1 MTIETEAKTRPPP
14 APETQRLYAGDWAA
28 FADWC
33 AAAGLSRL
41 PAEPATVA
49 TYLES
54 LAGTHRYGA
63 LARRLAA
70 IADRHRRAGMPA
82 PAIHPRLTAL
92 MRALRSQPPRP
103 RKAAS
108 SSDQLTRYARATAG
122 DRAGQRDRA
131 LLLLMAAGLSRAT
144 LIGLD
149 AEDVCLTTAGMDL
162 TLRGRGAEAG
172 PARIVALAR
181 HPLPPACPVRA
192 LEDWMRASETGF
204 GPVFR
209 KVDRWGNVE
218 HHRLGVDAVRRI
230 LQRAVKRS
238 RGLSGSRRPRGGKVL
253 QSAGF
258 EVRPAQAR
266 PAGAERP

>member
-1 MTIETEAKTRPPP
+1 MP
-14 APETQRLYAGDWAA
+14 AAETQRLYAGDWMA

-33 AAAGLSRL
+33 SAAGVASL
-41 PAEPATVA
+41 PAEPGAVA

-54 LAGTHRYGA
+54 LAATHRYGA

-82 PAIHPRLTAL
+82 PAIHPRLTTL
-92 MRALRSQPPRP
+92 LRALRSRPPKP

-108 SSDQLTRYARATAG
+108 SPDQLTGYARATAG

-131 LLLLMAAGLSRAT
+131 LLLLMVGGLSRAAV
-144 LIGLD
+144 IGLD
-149 AEDVCLTTAGMDL
+149 AEHVRLTAAGMDL
-162 TLRGRGAEAG
+162 TLRGRGRDAG
-172 PARIVALAR
+172 PARILTLTR

-230 LQRAVKRS
+230 LKRAVKRGRAWS
-238 RGLSGSRRPRGGKVL
+238 DRRRPRGGK
-253 QSAGF
+253 GT
-258 EVRPAQAR
+258 RPAEVSR
-266 PAGAERP
+266 P